1 MSDQA
6 TRHGERH
13 PHAVETGRQG
23 HESHG
28 HHRGPSARAVAEDER
43 GETLTIAIIADD
55 RHAGDAALRGAVKAL
70 ERDGCTV
77 QLVVPDPAALF
88 DMPSEAPLWDA
99 VVSRGRSPAVLTL
112 LAAAASLGVLAINTP
127 RAIDL
132 VRNKVAMQSLL
143 ARHGMPVPM
152 AWYAAD
158 PAAFRRVPAEH
169 FPLVV
174 KPFDGDG
181 SAGLSLMVNPEDR
194 HLEGAAGQPALFIA
208 QEYLEAGGDD
218 LKLYVIGSDVWAV
231 RKPSPVRFDGSG
243 PASARSAGG
252 AERVEVD
259 ATLRDIALTCGRA
272 CGLELWGVDVAVTA
286 NGPVVIEVNDFP
298 TYSAV
303 PEAGALMARHILAL
317 TRIDALR
324 RQSGQER
331 MRSLVWSAP
340 S

>member
-1 MSDQA
+1 MSGHA
-6 TRHGERH
+6 TRHGDRH
-13 PHAVETGRQG
+13 SVAADTARQG
-23 HESHG
+23 HGAYRHDRAEAG
-28 HHRGPSARAVAEDER
+28 HSSRGDDGTDR
-43 GETLTIAIIADD
+43 LTIAIIADD
-55 RHAGDAALRGAVKAL
+55 RHAGDEALRGAVEAL
-70 ERDGCTV
+70 EREGCIV

-88 DMPSEAPLWDA
+88 DMPSEAPQWDA
-99 VVSRGRSPAVLTL
+99 VVSRGRSPVVLTL

-132 VRNKVAMQSLL
+132 VRNKVSMQSLL

-158 PAAFRRVPAEH
+158 PSAFRRVPAEH

-181 SAGLSLMVNPEDR
+181 SAGLSLMVAPEDR
-194 HLEGAAGQPALFIA
+194 HLEGATGQPALFIA

-243 PASARSAGG
+243 PASARSVGG

-303 PEAGALMARHILAL
+303 PEAGALIARHILAL